1 MDTDKDGKLTREEV
15 IQGAE
20 QHFLGK
26 NFDTAPG
33 MSSFFKLFFICC
45 CAIPFYFFIIPHPRL
60 VGIIRLLNSTFRE
73 RFTTPNSKMKS
84 VFRANSTPHSNS
96 NFESKGQKFPPK

>member
-1 MDTDKDGKLTREEV
+1 MNTDKDRKLTREKV
-15 IQGAE
+15 IQDAE

-45 CAIPFYFFIIPHPRL
+45 CAIPFYFFIIPL
-60 VGIIRLLNSTFRE
+60 GWG
-73 RFTTPNSKMKS
+73 
-84 VFRANSTPHSNS
+84 
-96 NFESKGQKFPPK
+96 NFEFNFWVKKIFKH